1 MLKIISRERMKKL
14 FLLDIFLLLQ
24 VREVFLTTE

>member
-1 MLKIISRERMKKL
+1 MLKIISRERMRKL

>member
-1 MLKIISRERMKKL
+1 MLKIMSRERMRKL